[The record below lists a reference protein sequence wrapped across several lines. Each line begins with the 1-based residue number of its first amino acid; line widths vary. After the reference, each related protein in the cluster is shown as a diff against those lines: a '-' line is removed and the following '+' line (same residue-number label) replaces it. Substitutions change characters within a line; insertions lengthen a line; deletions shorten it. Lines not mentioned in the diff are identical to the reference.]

1 MDSIVLKKEYT
12 LPTIN
17 EQEVLRYMGSKG
29 VLESELY
36 RFLQGCINE
45 CNGRF
50 KFEVCYKVFPLR
62 LVGDECDFGVFKVY
76 SKDLKVNLKGCDGC
90 LVLAATVG
98 VEIDRLITK
107 YSKISP
113 LKSVIFQ
120 AIGAE
125 RIERLCDE
133 FCKDFEASRKI
144 KLKPRFSPGYGDL
157 PLSVQRE
164 LLSVLECNKKIGVTL
179 NDSLLMSPTKS
190 VTAFVGIKS
199 GDVL

>member
-12 LPTIN
+12 LPPIN
-17 EQEVLRYMGSKG
+17 EQEVLRYMGFKG
-29 VLESELY
+29 KPQEELCSLLG
-36 RFLQGCINE
+36 RCIEE

-50 KFEVCYKVFPLR
+50 KFEVCYRVFPLN
-62 LVGDECDFGVFKVY
+62 LVGEECDFGAFKVL
-76 SKDLKVNLKGCDGC
+76 SKDLSVNLKGCDSC
-90 LVLAATVG
+90 LIFAATVG
-98 VEIDRLITK
+98 VEIDRLLAK

-125 RIERLCDE
+125 RIECFCDE
-133 FCKDFEASRKI
+133 FCKDYEVLERV

-157 PLSVQRE
+157 PLLVQRE
-164 LLSVLECNKKIGVTL
+164 ILSSLECNKKIGLTL